1 MKFIFPFLGRTAS
14 GYLDEGIND
23 YAARLNRLVTVEI
36 IVLREKA
43 AKSMPENAFKQ
54 KEAEQLLSR
63 CSEGS
68 ILVAL
73 DAGGRMLSSESLS
86 RTISDW
92 EDRGLKTVHFV
103 IGGHLGLHDDVLSRA
118 DLVLSLSPMTFTHEM
133 TRLILLEQLYR
144 ASMIKSGLKY
154 HN

>member
-1 MKFIFPFLGRTAS
+1 MKFVFPFLGRTAS
-14 GYLDEGIND
+14 NYLEDGIND
-23 YAARLNRLVTVEI
+23 YAGRLNRLVPVEI

-63 CSEGS
+63 CTDASF
-68 ILVAL
+68 LVAL
-73 DAGGRMLSSESLS
+73 DSGGRMLSSESLAQ
-86 RTISDW
+86 TISAW
-92 EDRGLKTVHFV
+92 EDRGMRTIHFI
-103 IGGHLGLHDDVLSRA
+103 IGGHLGLHGDVLSRA

-133 TRLILLEQLYR
+133 TRLLLLEQLYR
-144 ASMIKSGLKY
+144 ACMIKSGLKY